1 MTLNSS
7 ERDTPM
13 GALDGLLDQVKQ
25 AITQHT
31 SGSNGFDSSSLFGHL
46 TDLFGNHPH
55 NNTPLP
61 ASRDPYG
68 DPANQGAG
76 GAGRN
81 VKPASQDP
89 YGDPGD
95 RR

>member
-1 MTLNSS
+1 
-7 ERDTPM
+7 M

-25 AITQHT
+25 AITNHT
-31 SGSNGFDSSSLFGHL
+31 SDHKGFDSSTLFGHL
-46 TDLFGNHPH
+46 TDLFGNHPQ
-55 NNTPLP
+55 NSPNAPKP
-61 ASRDPYG
+61 ASQDPYG
-68 DPANQGAG
+68 DPADQGRGG
-76 GAGRN
+76 GADRN

>member
-1 MTLNSS
+1 
-7 ERDTPM
+7 M

-25 AITQHT
+25 AINRHT
-31 SGSNGFDSSSLFGHL
+31 AGTPGFDSAGLFDHL
-46 TDLFGNHPH
+46 TDLFGKHPH

-68 DPANQGAG
+68 DPADARGARG
-76 GAGRN
+76 N

-89 YGDPGD
+89 YGDPAD
-95 RR
+95 QR